1 MKKNSILR
9 NLNWGIGAAMGI
21 SFWLAFDNLALGIG
35 LGIAM
40 AFAFAP
46 AFRNSHDDPEQKQ

>member
-1 MKKNSILR
+1 MNRNSIAR

-21 SFWLAFDNLALGIG
+21 AFWLAFDSLALGIG

-40 AFAFAP
+40 AFAFAL
-46 AFRNSHDDPEQKQ
+46 AFLESHDAPEKKQ